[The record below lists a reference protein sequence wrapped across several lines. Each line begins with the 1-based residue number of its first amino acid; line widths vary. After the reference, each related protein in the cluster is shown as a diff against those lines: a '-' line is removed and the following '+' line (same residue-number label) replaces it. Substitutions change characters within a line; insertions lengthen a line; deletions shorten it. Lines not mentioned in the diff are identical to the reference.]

1 MGYEAPADEEEGMG
15 KAASGGVDEEGMG
28 KKKRSQPIPPVVNI
42 NIKQAMPAN
51 GNGVDAMA
59 PVTPTVGAAC

>member
-42 NIKQAMPAN
+42 KQAMHAN
-51 GNGVDAMA
+51 GNGVDAVA
-59 PVTPTVGAAC
+59 PVTPTGGAAC